1 MSGETILEDR
11 GETSFQLEPLF
22 PEEAS
27 RHRPFLMELS
37 CELENRSA
45 VVGAA
50 LTPALRGPVVQQLRK
65 TNGYYS
71 NLIEGRELHPEVF
84 ERAIQAGQNSQGCSL
99 ELESKAHLD
108 VQNWIDG
115 GGLTSPPLSAASLLE
130 IHHRFCDGLPQGI
143 LTQLDHEGAP
153 VPIVPGAFRMGFVKV
168 GDHLAPSPGAI
179 SRLLDHLVRMYRM
192 QGRQARLVAIACLHH
207 RLAWIH
213 PFADMNG
220 RVLRMVT
227 QAMIKEHL
235 DHEHLWSLARGLAR
249 DGVSYHAR
257 LAAADT
263 PRTGGA
269 DGPGALSE
277 ARLAEFAAFFLKRCI
292 EEAKFMDD
300 LLHPEQ
306 LQARVAA
313 WAAVEEGQGRL
324 LERSDRILVTLLSEG
339 QIDRRAAATL
349 LDRGEHYAQAAVE
362 RLLGMDVLTTQGPE
376 APLTINLP
384 ASLASVWMPGLLPD
398 T

>member
-1 MSGETILEDR
+1 
-11 GETSFQLEPLF
+11 
-22 PEEAS
+22 
-27 RHRPFLMELS
+27 
-37 CELENRSA
+37 
-45 VVGAA
+45 
-50 LTPALRGPVVQQLRK
+50 
-65 TNGYYS
+65 
-71 NLIEGRELHPEVF
+71 
-84 ERAIQAGQNSQGCSL
+84 
-99 ELESKAHLD
+99 
-108 VQNWIDG
+108 
-115 GGLTSPPLSAASLLE
+115 
-130 IHHRFCDGLPQGI
+130 
-143 LTQLDHEGAP
+143 
-153 VPIVPGAFRMGFVKV
+153 
-168 GDHLAPSPGAI
+168 
-179 SRLLDHLVRMYRM
+179 
-192 QGRQARLVAIACLHH
+192 
-207 RLAWIH
+207 
-213 PFADMNG
+213 
-220 RVLRMVT
+220 
-227 QAMIKEHL
+227 MIKEHL

-269 DGPGALSE
+269 DGRGALSE